1 MQSPDIGF
9 FGGPMIG
16 RNDDCWCGSGKKWKK
31 CHFPHAQ
38 GIDEPFDVL
47 SRRYLKQWGIILKT
61 PAQIAGIRRASH
73 LAAHIL
79 DEVAV
84 LAKEGVTTN
93 YLNDVAHKK
102 IIDAGAV
109 PASLG
114 YGRPPFPKSICTSLN
129 EVICHGIPN
138 DTPLRRGDSLNID
151 LAVILDGYFGDC
163 GKMVAIGPVTPDKKL
178 VFDVSLA
185 GLKAAA
191 AILRP
196 GLLLSKIGDVISDIA
211 EKAGCSVVTQFVG
224 HGVGVRYHEPPH
236 VPHCRNDVDI
246 PLVPNM
252 TFTIEPMINFGG
264 IDMVVDPV
272 DRWTARTA
280 DGTPSAQWEYAFLI
294 TNDGAEILTP
304 WTDTSCEAET

>member
-1 MQSPDIGF
+1 
-9 FGGPMIG
+9 MIG

-31 CHFPHAQ
+31 CHFPHSRF
-38 GIDEPFDVL
+38 GDESFEIL

-61 PAQIAGIRRASH
+61 PSQIAGIRRASH
-73 LAAHIL
+73 LAARIL
-79 DEVAV
+79 DEVCL
-84 LAKEGVTTN
+84 LAQEGVTTN
-93 YLNDVAHKK
+93 YLNKVAHKK
-102 IIDAGAV
+102 IVDAGAI

-129 EVICHGIPN
+129 EVICHGIPD
-138 DTPLRRGDSLNID
+138 DTSLLRGDILNID
-151 LAVILDGYFGDC
+151 LAVILEGYFGDC

-191 AILRP
+191 AILKP
-196 GLLLSKIGDVISDIA
+196 GVLLHTIGDAISDIA
-211 EKAGCSVVTQFVG
+211 EQAGCSVITQFVG
-224 HGVGVRYHEPPH
+224 HGVGIQYHEQPN
-236 VPHCRNDVDI
+236 VPHCRNDSDI
-246 PLVPNM
+246 PLVPGM

-264 IDMVVDPV
+264 IDMVIDPV

-280 DGTPSAQWEYAFLI
+280 DGSPSAQWEYAFLI

-304 WTDTSCEAET
+304 WTKTSCEEETLS